1 MQYTRH
7 NSYQQNSG
15 HTAVASLPDTGA
27 APPRA
32 AGQNTPKLKRLIGP
46 FAREIRNPVASLLT
60 ASEVLLEELGP
71 AHRCAGYAR
80 LINDTSSRLH
90 DSISDL
96 LVLARP
102 LNFQLTEIAISPFVT
117 AEIERV
123 IPAAEGNGIR
133 LVSAFPSE
141 RILVTA
147 NRDALSLALNKLFTH
162 QIDVM
167 KLGGV
172 LEVAVETLTH
182 RRVRILCSDTGPN
195 VPHAQLH
202 RLFDPFFSLDG
213 RHPGMALAL
222 LKRIITQSGGRVS
235 ARQKDGGG
243 LTIEMKLIAA
253 P

>member
-1 MQYTRH
+1 MQHPRY
-7 NSYQQNSG
+7 NSYAPHHG
-15 HTAVASLPDTGA
+15 HTAVASLPDTSA

-32 AGQNTPKLKRLIGP
+32 ADRNTPKLKRLIGP
-46 FAREIRNPVASLLT
+46 FAREIRNPIASLLT
-60 ASEVLLEELGP
+60 ASEVLLEELGQG
-71 AHRCAGYAR
+71 HRCAGYAR

-96 LVLARP
+96 LALALP

-123 IPAAEGNGIR
+123 IPAAECNGIR
-133 LVSAFPSE
+133 FVSAFPSE

-147 NRDALSLALNKLFTH
+147 DRDALSLALNKLFTH
-162 QIDVM
+162 QIDAM

-172 LEVAVETLTH
+172 LEVAVEALTH
-182 RRVRILCSDTGPN
+182 RRVRILCSDTGPD
-195 VPHAQLH
+195 VPHAQLPKI
-202 RLFDPFFSLDG
+202 FDPYFSIDG

-222 LKRIITQSGGRVS
+222 LKRIITQSGGRMS

-243 LTIEMKLIAA
+243 LTIEMKLLAA
-253 P
+253 S